1 MAVVD
6 VVVVVSRSSL
16 RGVFAAPTL
25 ALPHGVGNGSAVV
38 GVVVVVSNK
47 AGIPIRQPLAD
58 LPAIHPLPR
67 GGGRGGGQQINR
79 AASGS
84 LGFAFFQFIQNGSQY
99 GMGLLQDFVI
109 PEADNGESQVLQVL
123 CPRFV
128 ISGLFGVLAAV
139 YFDNQFG
146 FHADEIEDVL
156 AQRLLAAEA
165 IAA

>member
-1 MAVVD
+1 MAVV
-6 VVVVVSRSSL
+6 
-16 RGVFAAPTL
+16 G
-25 ALPHGVGNGSAVV
+25 
-38 GVVVVVSNK
+38 GVVIVSNK

-67 GGGRGGGQQINR
+67 GGGRGWGQQINR

-109 PEADNGESQVLQVL
+109 PVADNGESQVLQVLQVL

-128 ISGLFGVLAAV
+128 ISGLSGVLAAV

-146 FHADEIEDVL
+146 VHADKIEDVL
-156 AQRLLAAEA
+156 TKRLLAAEA
-165 IAA
+165 VPA